1 MQPNHLNGLEALNR
15 LQYVRMNISEDD
27 IYEIQITAHGFQR
40 IDELQRN
47 TANGR
52 NVLVAMK
59 FSDDTIP
66 LREAIRKGIQDAGY
80 IANFIDEVPHN
91 EFITP
96 ELLKKIRDSKFVVVE
111 NSSRLPHDLIL
122 VERKS

>member
-1 MQPNHLNGLEALNR
+1 
-15 LQYVRMNISEDD
+15 MNISEDD